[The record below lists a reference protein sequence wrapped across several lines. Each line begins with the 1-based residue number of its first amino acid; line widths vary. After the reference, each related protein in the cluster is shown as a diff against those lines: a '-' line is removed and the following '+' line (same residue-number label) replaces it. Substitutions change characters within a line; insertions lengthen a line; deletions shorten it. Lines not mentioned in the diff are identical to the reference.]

1 MATTPRPLELDLDE
15 ILAPDGYAMRV
26 IRYRAGWLV
35 RQKGVPE
42 QEQSDIEQELAL
54 RLLKRLK
61 KYDPARAQLN
71 TYIANCVRFEAL
83 EVLRQRFADKHVIR
97 RATRSLDVVI
107 GHRLGR
113 RRSLGDVMT
122 RSQQV
127 RGKGRIEQDDQL
139 QVDLHED
146 FQAVI
151 AKLPPR
157 LQKICR
163 KLLEARSPAALRQ
176 TVSASDLAAI
186 RRHFEQAGLRDYL

>member
-1 MATTPRPLELDLDE
+1 
-15 ILAPDGYAMRV
+15 
-26 IRYRAGWLV
+26 
-35 RQKGVPE
+35 
-42 QEQSDIEQELAL
+42 
-54 RLLKRLK
+54 
-61 KYDPARAQLN
+61 
-71 TYIANCVRFEAL
+71 
-83 EVLRQRFADKHVIR
+83 
-97 RATRSLDVVI
+97 
-107 GHRLGR
+107 
-113 RRSLGDVMT
+113 MT

-186 RRHFEQAGLRDYL
+186 RHHFEQAGLRDYL